1 MELESD
7 KVQGL
12 QNSIQF
18 LVLNPASMLSMND
31 LSRGT
36 LFILDGAPF
45 EVLEI
50 SHSHIGRGGSNTTAR
65 VRNAKTGQV
74 YTRTFKQSDTFEEAD
89 IEKRPISFLYSHR
102 DEYIFINP
110 KDRSKRF
117 PISLE
122 ILGDKTMWLK
132 PNMELTGVFLGD
144 EIISIILPIK
154 LDLKVTEA
162 PPGLRGDTAQGGT
175 KQITLETGA
184 KIAAPLFINQD
195 DVVRVNTE
203 SGEYTERVTKA

>member
-1 MELESD
+1 
-7 KVQGL
+7 
-12 QNSIQF
+12 
-18 LVLNPASMLSMND
+18 MLSMND

-74 YTRTFKQSDTFEEAD
+74 YTRTFKQSDTFAEAD

-102 DEYIFINP
+102 NEYIFIDP
-110 KDRSKRF
+110 KDRSRRF

-144 EIISIILPIK
+144 GSTGSPQAEIISIILPIK

-175 KQITLETGA
+175 KLATLETGA
-184 KIAAPLFINQD
+184 KVSVPLFINQD
-195 DVVRVNTE
+195 DVVRINTE
-203 SGEYTERVTKA
+203 SGEYTERVIKA